1 MIGAEMVETA
11 VRQGFK
17 VIGTGGPLM
26 QEKGLVPL
34 WDYNDLPVSGVGDVV
49 PKYFSLKSVF
59 DVLSDAAESKKC
71 LGIVAIDYPGFN
83 MRLAR
88 LAKKWGKPMLYVAPP
103 QVWAWKSKRASLF
116 RQADKIRLAVFFGIE
131 TKAYKQLGCDTTRLK
146 HPVSGWTRR
155 YAERKSDMLLLPG
168 SRRTS
173 ALRNLPAF
181 VTVAEKYRKVW
192 AENNVGPLPDVV
204 VVASRESLEV
214 PLLVSLE
221 KLYDGRLPSWLKVI
235 VAPKQMGRRL
245 DLYSE
250 YGAALTS
257 FGTSTLEMACVGI
270 PFAACVVPDF
280 LTFVMGKILVKSEY
294 LSLPNAIL
302 GCGVTPEFIIQN
314 RMNDRM
320 AEAIVDAIFQQD
332 FATTDEVAL
341 RLHKV
346 LNVGKKPDELVSEF
360 LAQFVQG
367 QAH

>member
-1 MIGAEMVETA
+1 MIGAEMVATVVRHGIKA
-11 VRQGFK
+11 V
-17 VIGTGGPLM
+17 GTGGPLM

-34 WDYNDLPVSGVGDVV
+34 WNYNELPVSGVGDVL
-49 PKYFSLKSVF
+49 PKYFSLKG
-59 DVLSDAAESKKC
+59 VLEGLVDAAESKKC
-71 LGIVAIDYPGFN
+71 LGIIAIDYPGFN

-88 LAKKWGKPMLYVAPP
+88 QAKKWGKPMLYVAPP
-103 QVWAWKSKRASLF
+103 QVWAWKSKRAGLF
-116 RQADKIRLAVFFGIE
+116 RQADKIRLAVFFDIE
-131 TKAYKQLGCDTTRLK
+131 EKAYKQLNCDTIRLK
-146 HPVSGWTRR
+146 HPVAGWKRR
-155 YAERKSDMLLLPG
+155 YAERKPDMLLLPG
-168 SRRTS
+168 SRRSS

-192 AENNVGPLPDVV
+192 AENNVGPLPDVI
-204 VVASRESLEV
+204 VVASRENLEV

-221 KLYDGRLPSWLKVI
+221 KLYDGRLPSWLKVV
-235 VAPKQMGRRL
+235 VAPKQIGKRL
-245 DLYSE
+245 DFYSE

-302 GCGVTPEFIIQN
+302 GCGVTPEYIIQN

-320 AEAIVDAIFQQD
+320 AESIVDAIFQQD

-341 RLHKV
+341 RLHKM
-346 LNVGKKPDELVSEF
+346 LNVGKNPEELVSEF
-360 LAQFVQG
+360 LAQFIKG
-367 QAH
+367 